1 LAASSPAARAA
12 SARSRWGGL
21 RDFGNIIR
29 LRVVTMEEEPQVLEL
44 TGEDLHKVTH
54 AYGTNGIIT
63 EIEMPLAPAYD
74 WVDAIVGFDSFDAA
88 ASYANA
94 LGARTGILTKLNT
107 VVSAPCPFD
116 YFKRHQKFLK
126 EGQSVVICHGRTAEP

>member
-1 LAASSPAARAA
+1 
-12 SARSRWGGL
+12 L

-74 WVDAIVGFDSFDAA
+74 WVDAIVGFDEFRCGSKLRQCA
-88 ASYANA
+88 
-94 LGARTGILTKLNT
+94 GAPGRD
-107 VVSAPCPFD
+107 P
-116 YFKRHQKFLK
+116 
-126 EGQSVVICHGRTAEP
+126 QS

>member
-1 LAASSPAARAA
+1 
-12 SARSRWGGL
+12 
-21 RDFGNIIR
+21 
-29 LRVVTMEEEPQVLEL
+29 MEEEPQVLEL

-74 WVDAIVGFDSFDAA
+74 WVDAMVGFDSFDAA

-94 LGARTGILTKLNT
+94 LAARTGF
-107 VVSAPCPFD
+107 SP
-116 YFKRHQKFLK
+116 
-126 EGQSVVICHGRTAEP
+126 S